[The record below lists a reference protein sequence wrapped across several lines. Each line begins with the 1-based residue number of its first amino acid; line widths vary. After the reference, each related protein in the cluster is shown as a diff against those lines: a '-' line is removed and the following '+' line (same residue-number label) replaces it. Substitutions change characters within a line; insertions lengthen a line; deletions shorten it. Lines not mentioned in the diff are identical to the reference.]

1 MSFRYN
7 PIQKW
12 TKIIY
17 RRFNPIPGSP
27 WTKGQV
33 DDICKINLV
42 PPETLKIF
50 FTDCIKELQAIKGRD
65 IGDYLEFGVFNGS
78 SLGSA
83 YLTAKKMNLKSMK
96 FFGFDSFEGLP
107 DGTNEEHDILQ
118 KGFYCCPF
126 EKTKECLKRRGVD
139 PKEIVWIKGVYN
151 ETLNDET
158 IKKIKLGRIGIVFID
173 CDTYSSSKT
182 VLDFLAPLITEP
194 AIVCLDDWKLYDMDI
209 KGTGEY
215 KSFNEFLEKNR
226 HIKAKEIKSYN
237 RKSRSFLLIPKVT
250 PKN

>member
-7 PIQKW
+7 PIQRWAK
-12 TKIIY
+12 TIY
-17 RRFNPIPGSP
+17 RKFNPIPGSP
-27 WTKGQV
+27 WIKGHV
-33 DDICKINLV
+33 DDICAINLV
-42 PPETLKIF
+42 PPETLKTF
-50 FTDCIKELQAIKGRD
+50 FTNCIERLQAIKGKE

-83 YLTAKKMNLKSMK
+83 YLTAKKMDLKSMK

-107 DGTNEEHDILQ
+107 TGTNEEHDILQ

-126 EKTKECLKRRGVD
+126 NKTKECLERRGVD
-139 PKEIVWIKGVYN
+139 SEDVTWIKGVYN

-158 IKKIKLGRIGIVFID
+158 FKNIGYPKIGIVFID
-173 CDTYSSSKT
+173 CDTYSSSKN
-182 VLDFLAPLITEP
+182 VLDFLAPLIVEP
-194 AIVCLDDWKLYDMDI
+194 AIICLDDWKLYDMDI

-215 KSFNEFLEKNR
+215 KSFNEFLERNR

-237 RKSRSFLLIPKVT
+237 RKSKTFILMPKVT
-250 PKN
+250 SRD